1 MSILYKNKSS
11 GILIL
16 LTCLILFPLLVLTGC
31 SKHSASSAASQGY
44 QPRTISHRG
53 IKTLCLVEFENS
65 TSSPQISADIT
76 ESLYQAIQKRDLFD
90 LSLIRTTDI
99 NWKNLP
105 IRPDTPFTLE
115 QVMAARK
122 MLGIDAI
129 LLGTVTSYTAY
140 PHMAMGL
147 HLKIIDLRDGQI
159 VWKTEQIWD
168 TADKNM
174 EERIKKYFQDQLR
187 PGFSP
192 LDEKLAMMS
201 SINFLK
207 FISFDIAKTL

>member
-1 MSILYKNKSS
+1 
-11 GILIL
+11 
-16 LTCLILFPLLVLTGC
+16 
-31 SKHSASSAASQGY
+31 
-44 QPRTISHRG
+44 
-53 IKTLCLVEFENS
+53 
-65 TSSPQISADIT
+65 
-76 ESLYQAIQKRDLFD
+76 
-90 LSLIRTTDI
+90 
-99 NWKNLP
+99 
-105 IRPDTPFTLE
+105 
-115 QVMAARK
+115 
-122 MLGIDAI
+122 MLGVDAI
-129 LLGTVTSYTAY
+129 LLGTVTSYTPY
-140 PHMAMGL
+140 PHMAIGL

-207 FISFDIAKTL
+207 FISFDVAKTL

>member
-1 MSILYKNKSS
+1 MSSLNKNKAS
-11 GILIL
+11 GILI
-16 LTCLILFPLLVLTGC
+16 TCLILFTLLAIIGC
-31 SKHSASSAASQGY
+31 SKNSGSSVASQSY
-44 QPRTISHRG
+44 QPGVISHRG
-53 IKTLCLVEFENS
+53 IKTLCLVELENS
-65 TSSPQISADIT
+65 TSSPQISDDIT

-90 LSLIRTTDI
+90 LSLISATDT

-122 MLGIDAI
+122 MLGVDAI
-129 LLGTVTSYTAY
+129 LLGTVTNYTPY

-168 TADKNM
+168 TEDKNM

-207 FISFDIAKTL
+207 FISFDVAKTL

>member
-1 MSILYKNKSS
+1 MNYPRKYKSIVLMSL
-11 GILIL
+11 
-16 LTCLILFPLLVLTGC
+16 PLLLFAGC
-31 SKHSASSAASQGY
+31 FRNSASRSMSAGERHPTA
-44 QPRTISHRG
+44 IAHRG
-53 IKTLCLVEFENS
+53 IKTLCLVEFENM
-65 TSSPQISADIT
+65 TSSPQISSEIT
-76 ESLYQAIQKRDLFD
+76 EALYQAIQKRDLFD
-90 LSLIRTTDI
+90 LSLIRASDSD
-99 NWKNLP
+99 WKHLP
-105 IRPDTPFTLE
+105 IGPDAPFTLE

-122 MLGIDAI
+122 MLGYDA
-129 LLGTVTSYTAY
+129 LMVGTVTSYSAY

-174 EERIKKYFQDQLR
+174 EERIKKYYHDQVR

-192 LDEKLAMMS
+192 LDEKLAMLS

-207 FISFDIAKTL
+207 FISYDVAKTL

>member
-1 MSILYKNKSS
+1 MSNRHNYKISIGVHLS
-11 GILIL
+11 
-16 LTCLILFPLLVLTGC
+16 CLILFSLLISAGC
-31 SKHSASSAASQGY
+31 SGHNTSQLAIDGHR
-44 QPRTISHRG
+44 RTGAVSHRG
-53 IKTLCLVEFENS
+53 IKTLCLVELENK
-65 TSSPQISADIT
+65 TSFPLISADIT

-90 LSLIRTTDI
+90 LTELRAADN

-105 IRPDTPFTLE
+105 IGTDSPFTLE

-122 MLGIDAI
+122 MLGFDAI
-129 LLGTVTSYTAY
+129 MVGTVTSYTPY

-174 EERIKKYFQDQLR
+174 EERIKKYYQDQLR